1 MFIGFFAVL
10 FCGDLK
16 VGVLV
21 PDAHSAAVTAAVR
34 SHRRRTTEAAG
45 WRQTTEL
52 SACYTRSHDSV
63 TRRR

>member
-45 WRQTTEL
+45 CETDNRAQCMLHTL
-52 SACYTRSHDSV
+52 S
-63 TRRR
+63 